1 MASPLI
7 QLPSIV
13 LIGPTGGHLRRP
25 FAFQG
30 FLELLD
36 RIALRIAEMTFL
48 PQEEGQSNYE
58 KGSVDKRGPHAHDYS
73 RGLYLAPASV
83 HTTRRNAE
91 SFRPP
96 RHGWTPPREERCGL
110 PNRFSQRGNRLRNRW
125 PVPVLYVLQH
135 SYDKNGNCFSSSMC
149 RRDYGCA
156 ADFHRSQGRCTDHGC
171 VRDVAWKSS
180 RVFNEYTSI
189 LGWADDTVKSSGAFL
204 HRGGRAL

>member
-1 MASPLI
+1 
-7 QLPSIV
+7 V

-73 RGLYLAPASV
+73 KGLYLAPASV
-83 HTTRRNAE
+83 HTTLRNAE

-96 RHGWTPPREERCGL
+96 RHEWTPL
-110 PNRFSQRGNRLRNRW
+110 
-125 PVPVLYVLQH
+125 
-135 SYDKNGNCFSSSMC
+135 
-149 RRDYGCA
+149 
-156 ADFHRSQGRCTDHGC
+156 
-171 VRDVAWKSS
+171 
-180 RVFNEYTSI
+180 
-189 LGWADDTVKSSGAFL
+189 VKKEAGYP
-204 HRGGRAL
+204 